1 MRNSAK
7 NDSDILASVQV
18 KVWAQPVHPR
28 CPDILQGSGVREL
41 ASGMRQLAGTI
52 TGYQMSH
59 AAPLAGLISG
69 RAKYNLLLFGS
80 MHMRLRASLFAR
92 FFVAVSL
99 AACFATQAFGF
110 TDEATKQAATDDR
123 ELQLEKL
130 NTELIES
137 LTKQLKQK
145 EKIDPAAADAVNQYS
160 ARGDVLMFLGEFE
173 KAEADYQTMV
183 RMKPDL
189 DASHWRL
196 GIAMF
201 FANHPKQAAAQFD
214 KYNTFDNIDREN
226 GIWRYLSHYRAFGKD
241 EAQRQLLRYETDDRP
256 PFKEVYRL
264 FDGSMTAEEVLKAI
278 PDDPGAASRDSR
290 LFYSHLYI
298 GMNQVVEGK
307 TDDAKISLETATLNT
322 WPRKA
327 GYGPDYMWHIGRL
340 QYLELQKVKMAP

>member
-1 MRNSAK
+1 
-7 NDSDILASVQV
+7 
-18 KVWAQPVHPR
+18 
-28 CPDILQGSGVREL
+28 
-41 ASGMRQLAGTI
+41 MRQLAGTK
-52 TGYQMSH
+52 TRYRRAQ

-69 RAKYNLLLFGS
+69 RAKYNFLLIGIV
-80 MHMRLRASLFAR
+80 HMRYRASSIVR
-92 FFVAVSL
+92 FFVAL
-99 AACFATQAFGF
+99 FIATCFVTPAYGF
-110 TDEATKQAATDDR
+110 IDEVKKPVIPDDK
-123 ELQLEKL
+123 EQQVEKL
-130 NTELIES
+130 NVKLIES

-145 EKIDPAAADAVNQYS
+145 ETIDSNAADAVNEYS

-173 KAEADYQTMV
+173 KAEADYLTMV
-183 RMKPDL
+183 KMKPDL

-214 KYNTFDNIDREN
+214 KYNSFDNIDREN

-241 EAQRQLLRYETDDRP
+241 EARRQLLRYEKDDRP

-264 FDGSMTAEEVLKAI
+264 FDGSLSAEEVLKAI
-278 PDDPGAASRDSR
+278 PDDPAAASRDSR

-298 GMNQVVEGK
+298 GMKQVVEGN
-307 TDDAKISLETATLNT
+307 TDDAKISLRTATLNA

-340 QYLELQKVKMAP
+340 QYLELQKVNVTP